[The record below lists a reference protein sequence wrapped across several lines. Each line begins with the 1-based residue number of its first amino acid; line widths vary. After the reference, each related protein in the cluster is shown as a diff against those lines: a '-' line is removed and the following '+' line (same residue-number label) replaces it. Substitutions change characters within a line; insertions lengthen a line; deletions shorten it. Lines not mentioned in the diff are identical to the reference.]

1 MFADRSRNVRTVVLT
16 LFLVLATPVVT
27 GAQSQEEQSDEPTDR
42 RRAEI
47 TAQVINNHW
56 LDIRVYAVADGR
68 THRLGLVTSY
78 TNDEFKLPSWFAD
91 ASHNTQLV
99 AYPVGSRSRVA
110 TPILLLVPG
119 DIIEWRVENNL
130 RLSNVAVFTTG

>member
-1 MFADRSRNVRTVVLT
+1 MFADRLRNVTTVVLS

-27 GAQSQEEQSDEPTDR
+27 GAQEETSDEPTDR
-42 RRAEI
+42 SRAEI